1 MESVKY
7 FVCCCQVEAVML
19 PRQVTGL
26 SQDSVSVDV
35 ASRSMLVPTI
45 LRLTALSRR
54 FLLDRQIYN
63 LPFQFLQTQS

>member
-1 MESVKY
+1 
-7 FVCCCQVEAVML
+7 ML

-35 ASRSMLVPTI
+35 ASRSVLVPTI

-54 FLLDRQIYN
+54 FLLDRQK
-63 LPFQFLQTQS
+63 S